1 MAHRLGLCEY
11 TTDRDWWNELE
22 LAPDGVPN
30 GARNL
35 DVAPRGTQLV
45 RAHVSRQD
53 NCACRKSGRVLVATR
68 PNVAQAIVATTAAN
82 VFMASVPGLEHAG
95 VEHAG
100 LEYARL
106 EYACL

>member
-1 MAHRLGLCEY
+1 MGLCEY
-11 TTDRDWWNELE
+11 TTDRDWWE
-22 LAPDGVPN
+22 
-30 GARNL
+30 
-35 DVAPRGTQLV
+35 TSSSWHQT
-45 RAHVSRQD
+45 
-53 NCACRKSGRVLVATR
+53 ACRTVPVTSTWPPEAPSLFGLMSADKTTARAGRAAAVLVATR

-95 VEHAG
+95 LEHAG